1 MGGADW
7 LERPEREQ
15 EEQPEK
21 ALDMMGISD
30 GMTVADIGAGT
41 GYFSFRLAQRVGPRG
56 KVYAVDIQPGMLL
69 RLQRR
74 AKQDGVTNIQ
84 TVLSEPT
91 DPRLPAS
98 SIDLGLLVDVYHEFS
113 DPRAMLNGLAKALK
127 PDGRLVLLEYRK
139 EDPSVPIREEH
150 KMSVADVRRE
160 LESEGYLFEKL
171 LDPLPRQH
179 ILIFRKRPQ

>member
-7 LERPEREQ
+7 LERSEREQ

-21 ALDMMGISD
+21 ALDVIGIRE
-30 GMTVADIGAGT
+30 GMAVADIGAGT
-41 GYFSFRLAQRVGPRG
+41 GYFSFRLARRVGPRG
-56 KVYAVDIQPGMLL
+56 KVYAVDIQPGMLS

-74 AKQDGVTNIQ
+74 ASQDGVTNIQ
-84 TVLSEPT
+84 TVLGEPT
-91 DPRLPAS
+91 DPKLPAS
-98 SIDLGLLVDVYHEFS
+98 SIDLGLMVDVYHEFS
-113 DPRAMLNGLAKALK
+113 DPHAMLAGIAKALK
-127 PDGRLVLLEYRK
+127 PDGRLILLEYRK

-160 LESEGYLFEKL
+160 LESEGYLFEKV

>member
-15 EEQPEK
+15 EEHPEK
-21 ALDMMGISD
+21 ALDMIGVRE
-30 GMTVADIGAGT
+30 GMAVADIGAGT
-41 GYFSFRLAQRVGPRG
+41 GYFSFRLAGRVGPRG
-56 KVYAVDIQPGMLL
+56 KVYAVDIQPGMLS

-74 AKQDGVTNIQ
+74 ASQEGVTNIQ
-84 TVLSEPT
+84 TVLSEPA
-91 DPRLPAS
+91 DPKLPAS

-113 DPRAMLNGLAKALK
+113 DPRAMLAGIAKALK

-139 EDPSVPIREEH
+139 EDPAVPIREEH
-150 KMSVADVRRE
+150 KMTVADVRRE
-160 LESEGYLFEKL
+160 LEGEGFVFEKL